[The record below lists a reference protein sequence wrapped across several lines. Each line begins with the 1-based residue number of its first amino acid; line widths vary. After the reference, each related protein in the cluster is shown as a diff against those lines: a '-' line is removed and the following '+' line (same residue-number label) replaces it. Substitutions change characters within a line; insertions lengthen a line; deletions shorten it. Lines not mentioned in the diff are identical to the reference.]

1 MTCDMVLPMIEE
13 YFDGELD
20 ATARRTVD
28 AHLAACSACAA
39 EFAALE
45 REHLLYTRYDRGFEP
60 SPDMWSAVRSRI
72 EEEAGQRGSVEGW
85 FRSLTAW
92 LGGLMTPSQLIPA
105 GVAALAL
112 VLTVSLAFMYRDQPA
127 PLSTVRI
134 DVPEPGLPPA
144 APPPPIVMPEPTTAP
159 PAPDE
164 APRSTPRF
172 GRPKPPIVADKRL
185 ALPAPVADAE
195 RSYLQAIAL
204 LTKDIER
211 SSAGADTSPRDDWS
225 KPLEALD
232 RNIDAARRAA
242 QKNPDDPTA
251 VLSMLSAYDSKVKT
265 LQTMALLQ
273 ASNDR

>member
-1 MTCDMVLPMIEE
+1 MTCDTVLPMIEE

-28 AHLAACSACAA
+28 AHLAACSACTA

-45 REHLLYTRYDRGFEP
+45 REHLLYARYDRGFEP

-72 EEEAGQRGSVEGW
+72 AEEAGQRGNAEGW

-92 LGGLMTPSQLIPA
+92 LGSLMTPSQLVPA
-105 GVAALAL
+105 GAAALAL
-112 VLTVSLAFMYRDQPA
+112 VLTVSLAMMWRDQPA
-127 PLSTVRI
+127 LQSTASN
-134 DVPEPGLPPA
+134 DVPPSGLPPV
-144 APPPPIVMPEPTTAP
+144 PPPPPVVTPAPISLP
-159 PAPDE
+159 PAPVV
-164 APRSTPRF
+164 APPSTPPLR
-172 GRPKPPIVADKRL
+172 RPKPPVVRDERL

-195 RSYLQAIAL
+195 RRYLQAIAL

-211 SSAGADTSPRDDWS
+211 SSAGADTASRDDWS

-232 RNIDAARRAA
+232 RNIDAARRAV

-251 VLSMLSAYDSKVKT
+251 VLSMLSAYDSKVET
-265 LQTMALLQ
+265 LQTMAILQ